1 MEPNCPL
8 NGLDI
13 PMTSKPSISV
23 ILPVRNE
30 ARSLPALLWS
40 LVRQD
45 FPETDFE
52 IIVADG
58 RSTDETR
65 DVVERLAAQ
74 SPVTLRLV
82 DNPGIRSGPG
92 RNAGLHVADG
102 EFILF
107 VDGHCHIP
115 SRQLLRDTITLFQQ
129 TQADCLCR
137 PQPLVAHPDFPFGA
151 SIAAVRASALGHGRD
166 SLIYDLTATGFV
178 DPASSGAA
186 YRRSVFAALGE
197 YDEGFDACE
206 DVEFNTRVRKSGMR
220 AYTDPRLAIYYEP
233 RASLASLIRQM
244 MRYGRGR
251 VRLMTKHP
259 DCISAGQL
267 APAFLVAAVAI
278 AFLSLLPH
286 TRENPWIRATLRTPA
301 LLYCTVVLLSSL
313 GMARKSG
320 AIFLYRAP
328 AIYFAIHVGLG
339 LGIWAETF
347 RNMKT
352 VFARNPAMVHRATRS

>member
-1 MEPNCPL
+1 M
-8 NGLDI
+8 NGPDI
-13 PMTSKPSISV
+13 PMTSKLSISV

-107 VDGHCHIP
+107 IDGHCHIP

-197 YDEGFDACE
+197 YDECFDACE
-206 DVEFNTRVRKSGMR
+206 DVEFNTRVRKSGMLSLDRSAPGNLLR
-220 AYTDPRLAIYYEP
+220 AESEPRILDKADDALRPRPGAPDDKAPRLYLG
-233 RASLASLIRQM
+233 RA
-244 MRYGRGR
+244 
-251 VRLMTKHP
+251 
-259 DCISAGQL
+259 QL
-267 APAFLVAAVAI
+267 APAFLAGSRRYRVPALC
-278 AFLSLLPH
+278 FH
-286 TRENPWIRATLRTPA
+286 THARTPGYG
-301 LLYCTVVLLSSL
+301 LPCVRLRFVLHLGSSIDLS
-313 GMARKSG
+313 GWRKSG
-320 AIFLYRAP
+320 VKFLYRAP
-328 AIYFAIHVGLG
+328 AIYFAIHVGLALEYG
-339 LGIWAETF
+339 
-347 RNMKT
+347 RKH
-352 VFARNPAMVHRATRS
+352 FAT